1 VLVAP
6 AVGEP
11 LAEPGARNLAAQLG
25 LEAAAGLARAAGH
38 RAFDVAQL
46 ALHVRLERAGDGGN
60 ELQA

>member
-11 LAEPGARNLAAQLG
+11 LAESGASDLPAQLC
-25 LEAAAGLARAAGH
+25 LEAAAGLAGAAGH
-38 RAFDVAQL
+38 RALDGAPL
-46 ALHVRLERAGDGGN
+46 PLHFRLERAGDGGD